1 VRQANEPG
9 QLSNLEIN
17 QQPHDDW
24 RNDMR
29 LQAQTDV
36 RERGSANAAAVHK
49 RPRALVLFAAVGLL
63 AVPGLAPAGDVTP
76 FTVALPTATG
86 PIPSSA
92 TSFPFGAEGFDVL
105 PPVPKGYVEE
115 EFFFSGKGN
124 IYEFTPTG
132 VQIVSP
138 CPAALTQGCT
148 NIPYT
153 TRMLVKRPKNRH
165 RFSGTVIIEPLN
177 PSAGWDIAAV
187 WDRSRDS
194 FVRDGDIFV
203 GWSSK
208 SVIVNTLKNWD
219 PDRYAALNWTY
230 QPPTPGSNNGAYD
243 GITFDIA
250 AQIGRLIKEN
260 GPNSPIHGYHV
271 KRVFEAGFS
280 QDGGFTFTQA
290 DIFHALERMPGGGP
304 VYDGYVPMGTNGPS
318 NINFGLTP
326 AGALSLT
333 DPRRQM
339 QPRDVPV
346 IHANTETEV
355 YIGTLVP
362 GGLLY
367 RQPDS
372 NAPNNR
378 LRIWEVPGGSH
389 VSNDANDPALILQLD
404 QAELDRI
411 PVSEI
416 QPIGCAHQQ
425 FVDGPAIGIE
435 GVISP
440 NNYPFSFAQNA
451 AFRALRLWVD
461 FNIPPPHVAPID
473 VDTSTIPAHIV
484 RDQFGNATGGLRTPF
499 LDVPITTYTPFDTV
513 AHTTAFSGFCI
524 LYGYNEPFDHDQLA
538 SLYKNHGQYVVKVA
552 HQSLGLVKDRLWLL
566 PDAIDAIQRAV
577 RADVP

>member
-1 VRQANEPG
+1 MKPLAVFRFGGPG
-9 QLSNLEIN
+9 IMVARMGWQ
-17 QQPHDDW
+17 
-24 RNDMR
+24 R
-29 LQAQTDV
+29 
-36 RERGSANAAAVHK
+36 
-49 RPRALVLFAAVGLL
+49 RAGTVLATVGFLL
-63 AVPGLAPAGDVTP
+63 APVLASATDVTP
-76 FTVALPTATG
+76 FTAALPTVTG

-115 EFFFSGKGN
+115 EFFFSGTGD
-124 IYEFTPTG
+124 IYEYTPTG
-132 VQIVSP
+132 IQVVSS
-138 CPAALTQGCT
+138 CPPALAQGCT
-148 NIPYT
+148 DIPYT

-187 WDRSRDS
+187 WDRSDDS
-194 FVRDGDIFV
+194 FVRNGDIFI

-230 QPPTPGSNNGAYD
+230 QPPTPGNNSGAYD

-260 GPNSPIHGYHV
+260 GPNSPIHGYRV
-271 KRVFEAGFS
+271 KRVFESGFS

-290 DIFHALERMPGGGP
+290 DIFHALERMPNGGP
-304 VYDGYVPMGTNGPS
+304 IYDGYVPMGTNGPS

-326 AGALSLT
+326 AGALPLG
-333 DPRRQM
+333 DPRHQM

-346 IHANTETEV
+346 IQANTETEV
-355 YIGTLVP
+355 FIGTLIP
-362 GGLLY
+362 GGLAY
-367 RQPDS
+367 RRPDS
-372 NAPNNR
+372 DAHNDR
-378 LRIWEVPGGSH
+378 LRIWEVPGGAH
-389 VSNDANDPALILQLD
+389 VSNDANEPALILQLD

-411 PVSEI
+411 PLSEI
-416 QPIGCAHQQ
+416 EPLGCAHQQ
-425 FVDGPAIGIE
+425 FVNGPVQGIE

-461 FNIPPPHVAPID
+461 HNVPPAHVPPID
-473 VDTSTIPAHIV
+473 VDTSTVPAHIV
-484 RDQFGNATGGLRTPF
+484 REEFGNATGGLRTPF

-513 AHTTAFSGFCI
+513 AHPTDFSGFCI
-524 LYGYNEPFDHDQLA
+524 LYGYNTPFDHDRLA
-538 SLYKNHGQYVVKVA
+538 SLYRNHGQYVAKVA
-552 HQSLGLVKDRLWLL
+552 RQSLRLVRHRLWLL
-566 PDAIDAIQRAV
+566 PDAINAIQRAV
-577 RADVP
+577 HADVP